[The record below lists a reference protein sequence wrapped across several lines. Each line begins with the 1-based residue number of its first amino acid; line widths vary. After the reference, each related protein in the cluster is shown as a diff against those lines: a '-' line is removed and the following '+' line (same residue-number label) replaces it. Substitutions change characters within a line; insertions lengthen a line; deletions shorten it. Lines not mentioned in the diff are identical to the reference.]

1 MIMPTD
7 RENQFILSHRV
18 ARLATVDRLG
28 KPLVVPICYVYDGM
42 NIYTP
47 IDKKPKRVSFRG
59 LKRIKNIME
68 NPHVSLVVDEYHE
81 DWDKLSYIIIHGK
94 AELIESGQEYQES
107 LRLLTQKYAQYE
119 QMNLT
124 SLNLPVIK
132 IIPERIISWGVV

>member
-1 MIMPTD
+1 MPTD

-47 IDKKPKRVSFRG
+47 IDKKPKRVSVRG

>member
-47 IDKKPKRVSFRG
+47 IDKKPKRVSVRG